1 MRVAVAQIQTP
12 GSDFGPTADR
22 IVAASEQ
29 AASQD
34 VGLLVL
40 PACALTTPAPVPYV
54 ERQGYMMDL
63 AETVVDL
70 AERVKVPTVLPVIA
84 MVGEDVM
91 PEAMLLDHGEALPL
105 RFSAY
110 AKSLAGGN
118 PDDAEPGAGDILAVP
133 TFSTG
138 GFSFAVAF
146 DYDEFED
153 LCDYQIDLDAV
164 IYLPTYGYAADDP
177 ASVLGAALAENRFDE
192 DAIDSGYWVIAAG
205 SLGVYDTQVFTGG
218 SFVISPDGDLV
229 ASAPSFEE
237 AFISAELS
245 HEGTGRGT
253 ESLGTES
260 LEPEVYNHPF
270 FCWETLA
277 LGIRGFVAAQ
287 GKTDVA
293 LALDGTLASLAL
305 ATLASDALGPTRV
318 HVLLAPPLTGVPA
331 GKTDNNVRNDE
342 PGAWQRVLAGASR
355 ADACRRLAAN
365 LHVDMQERDPEL
377 VRATVVG
384 FDAAHGEAERVLA
397 AHRETGI
404 AAVELADLAART
416 GSVVLSPADKT
427 YLALEAG
434 ERASVEGALLPF
446 GDLYRTD
453 VLEMVRMRNT
463 ISPVIPDAG
472 IAACDVPLLDDP
484 SLTGLSP
491 ERRLRHMDLVLASRI
506 EWERPLG
513 DLATVD
519 GGIDFVQAVL
529 DRLNT
534 CTAGRASAGV
544 ILEASSRPLADA
556 RRPFGIAWR
565 DRTRDPLELQT
576 PSDEEIEKAFR
587 RYADRVSTSDET
599 DADSAYEE
607 DPEEVAR
614 REMGDLLGYLR
625 DLADGMGAGPMRSDD
640 GARPDGESRHGRRGD
655 SFNPFGPFGSSP
667 FSEN

>member
-110 AKSLAGGN
+110 AKSLAGGD
-118 PDDAEPGAGDILAVP
+118 PDDAEPGAGDIMAVP

-192 DAIDSGYWVIAAG
+192 DAVDSGYWVIAAG

-237 AFISAELS
+237 AFISAELT
-245 HEGTGRGT
+245 HVGPDAKA
-253 ESLGTES
+253 ES

-293 LALDGTLASLAL
+293 LALDGTLASQAL

-331 GKTDNNVRNDE
+331 GKTGNNVRNDE

-365 LHVDMQERDPEL
+365 LHVDAQERDPEL

-384 FDAAHGEAERVLA
+384 FDAAHGETERVLA
-397 AHRETGI
+397 ARHETGI

-416 GSVVLSPADKT
+416 GSVVLSPTDKT

-434 ERASVEGALLPF
+434 ERTSVEGALLPF

-491 ERRLRHMDLVLASRI
+491 ERRLRQMDLVLASRI
-506 EWERPLG
+506 EWERALG

-529 DRLNT
+529 DRLNV
-534 CTAGRASAGV
+534 CSAGRTSAGV

-565 DRTRDPLELQT
+565 DRARNPLELET
-576 PSDEEIEKAFR
+576 PTDEEIEKAFR
-587 RYADRVSTSDET
+587 RYADRVSTSDEAGNV
-599 DADSAYEE
+599 DDGYEE
-607 DPEEVAR
+607 DPEETAR
-614 REMGDLLGYLR
+614 REIGDLLGYLR
-625 DLADGMGAGPMRSDD
+625 DLADGMGAGPIRSDD
-640 GARPDGESRHGRRGD
+640 VARPDGEGRNSRRGD